1 MADGRGNGRGI
12 RAGAGEGGSADLPLP
27 VAADAPP
34 LPGLLL
40 DAVAAARTLAEGA
53 KSAATLEAYAKDW
66 RRFRAFC
73 ADVGL
78 DALPASPQAVAAFLG
93 HEHARGLKPR
103 SLNRA
108 LAAVVHAHDAAGL
121 EAPTRVRGA
130 VAIRQVLAGARR
142 AGGMAPAKKK
152 AATADLVAAM
162 VAAIPGDTL
171 LGLRDRALLLVGLAS
186 AMRRSELVALDGTDV
201 EWVEDG
207 VRLTIRRS
215 KTDQEGFG
223 RVVAVPRGLRLR
235 PVRALEEWLD
245 AARIPRGAPG
255 PLFRRMRKDD
265 RVTEHGLTGQS
276 VALIVKARTAAAGL
290 DPDVFAGHSLR
301 RGFLTSAAA
310 ARADIHR
317 MRAQSGHRR
326 LDTVV
331 EYVEEADLF
340 QDHAGAA
347 FL

>member
-1 MADGRGNGRGI
+1 VAGIDDGDEAEQ
-12 RAGAGEGGSADLPLP
+12 AGVAGTGPALP
-27 VAADAPP
+27 VPAEPPP

-40 DAVAAARTLAEGA
+40 DAVAAARALAENA
-53 KSAATLEAYAKDW
+53 KAAATLEAYLKDW

-73 ADVGL
+73 DASGL

-103 SLNRA
+103 SLSRA
-108 LAAVVHAHDAAGL
+108 LAAVVHHHDVAGE
-121 EAPTRVRGA
+121 EAPTRMRGA

-142 AGGMAPAKKK
+142 TSGMAPAKKK
-152 AATADLVAAM
+152 AATAELVAAM
-162 VAAIPGDTL
+162 VAAIPGGTVRD
-171 LGLRDRALLLVGLAS
+171 LRDRALLLVGLAS
-186 AMRRSELVALDGTDV
+186 AMRRSELVALDGADV

-207 VRLTIRRS
+207 IRLRIRRS

-235 PVRALEEWLD
+235 PVKALEEWLD
-245 AARIPRGAPG
+245 AARIRRGAPG
-255 PLFRRMRKDD
+255 PLFRRMRKNDN
-265 RVTEHGLTGQS
+265 VTEHGLTGQS
-276 VALIVKARTAAAGL
+276 VALIVKERAAAAGL
-290 DPDVFAGHSLR
+290 DPDIFAGHSLR

-310 ARADIHR
+310 VRADIHR
-317 MRAQSGHRR
+317 MRAQSGHKR